1 VCGATSHPTP
11 RQGEGATIG
20 DEQIAAAERQ
30 VNLATKKA
38 QEKAAGMAA
47 ARESLRGLQEKAGAA
62 AADPEAAGRMATE
75 ALAALKS
82 AQGLAE
88 QVQGLERAIV
98 VQEQAMEQAR
108 EQGQASRTR
117 LALLQSSAKEAGER
131 AAALQQELARELGEG
146 IDPMKVLE
154 GFQPLERALK
164 ELANACL
171 ARSQADTRHGEAAKA
186 LGQALA
192 GSPFSSAEE
201 VEEALQGADA
211 AKRQLWAERIEA
223 YEKEVIGLKGA
234 LASED
239 LQGLPEEAPGREAV
253 DGALAVADAHRV
265 RALERL
271 SEARG
276 TLQDIARLAEQHRQG
291 EETAQA
297 LREQAE
303 LVVGVADRCQGKA
316 APYISLQRWVLSAY
330 LDDICRYANQ
340 RLELMTSSRYQLRL
354 SDEGGRGG
362 RQAGLGL
369 RVLDAYTGEER
380 EVNSLSGGETFQA
393 SLALALA
400 VADVVEART
409 GGLHL
414 EALFIDEGFG
424 TLDPDNLQLA
434 MDELDRLRD
443 GGRMIGII
451 SHVGALKERIRAGI
465 EVSAGE
471 TGSTAR
477 VVRTVME

>member
-1 VCGATSHPTP
+1 
-11 RQGEGATIG
+11 
-20 DEQIAAAERQ
+20 
-30 VNLATKKA
+30 
-38 QEKAAGMAA
+38 
-47 ARESLRGLQEKAGAA
+47 
-62 AADPEAAGRMATE
+62 
-75 ALAALKS
+75 
-82 AQGLAE
+82 
-88 QVQGLERAIV
+88 
-98 VQEQAMEQAR
+98 
-108 EQGQASRTR
+108 
-117 LALLQSSAKEAGER
+117 
-131 AAALQQELARELGEG
+131 
-146 IDPMKVLE
+146 
-154 GFQPLERALK
+154 
-164 ELANACL
+164 
-171 ARSQADTRHGEAAKA
+171 
-186 LGQALA
+186 
-192 GSPFSSAEE
+192 
-201 VEEALQGADA
+201 
-211 AKRQLWAERIEA
+211 
-223 YEKEVIGLKGA
+223 
-234 LASED
+234 
-239 LQGLPEEAPGREAV
+239 
-253 DGALAVADAHRV
+253 
-265 RALERL
+265 
-271 SEARG
+271 
-276 TLQDIARLAEQHRQG
+276 
-291 EETAQA
+291 
-297 LREQAE
+297 
-303 LVVGVADRCQGKA
+303 
-316 APYISLQRWVLSAY
+316 VLSAY

-471 TGSTAR
+471 NGSRAR
-477 VVRTVME
+477 VVRTGME